1 MVTVR
6 LRYVHGFVDRT
17 GRVRYYFRHR
27 GQRWPLAGRPGS
39 KAFDAAYDALYQEHI
54 AKQERTI
61 AYAPATLGGV
71 IEKYLASDSK
81 LGFLRRSQNTQ
92 RVYRRILDRLKEVAG
107 RGIIADLREDHV
119 RQMRQRFLPSTSQA
133 DMAVIVL
140 RILWVF
146 AKEELAMQL
155 GANPAS
161 DIRRLHGGAK
171 VYEPWPVDVIAK
183 FRDHVRTNP
192 IAHMAQLLLLF
203 TGQRVGDVAA
213 MKWSQY
219 DGKGI
224 GVRQQKT
231 RALLWIPCHTVL
243 KAALDAAP
251 RHSEFIVGKSFTG
264 DGLSNVVRRAL
275 RRVGGEQYTT
285 HGLRK
290 NAAIALAEA
299 GCTPQQ
305 IAAITGHRSWKMIQ
319 HYTAAADQ
327 RRLAE
332 QAIRRLE
339 VANSRTERGR

>member
-1 MVTVR
+1 MN
-6 LRYVHGFVDRT
+6 
-17 GRVRYYFRHR
+17 
-27 GQRWPLAGRPGS
+27 
-39 KAFDAAYDALYQEHI
+39 ALYQEHI

-61 AYAPATLGGV
+61 ACAPATLGGV
-71 IEKYLASDSK
+71 IERYLASDSK
-81 LGFLRRSQNTQ
+81 LGFVKRSLNTQ
-92 RVYRRILDRLKEVAG
+92 RVYRRILDRIKEVAG
-107 RGIIADLREDHV
+107 RGIIAHLREDHV
-119 RQMRQRFLPSTSQA
+119 RQIRQKFLPSTSQA

-146 AKEELAMQL
+146 AKEVLAMQL
-155 GANPAS
+155 GANPAG
-161 DIRRLHGGAK
+161 DIRRLHDGAK
-171 VYEPWPVDVIAK
+171 AYEPWPADVIAK
-183 FRDHVRTNP
+183 FEDHVRNNA
-192 IAHMAQLLLLF
+192 IARMTQLLLLY

-219 DGKGI
+219 DGRGI

-231 RALLWIPCHTVL
+231 RTLLWIPCHAVL

-251 RHSEFIVGKSFTG
+251 RNSEFIVGKSFTG
-264 DGLSNVVRRAL
+264 DGLSNVIRRAL
-275 RRVGGEQYTT
+275 RRIGSEQFTT

-290 NAAIALAEA
+290 NSAIALAEA

-327 RRLAE
+327 RKLAE

-339 VANSRTERGR
+339 VAQSRTNRGH

>member
-1 MVTVR
+1 MMAVVR
-6 LRYVHGFVDRT
+6 LKYVHAWHDKKT
-17 GRVRYYFRHR
+17 GRTRYYFRYR
-27 GQRWPLAGRPGS
+27 GPVWRARIKRVRLCLRRPVS
-39 KAFDAAYDALYQEHI
+39 AAC
-54 AKQERTI
+54 AKLRPAI
-61 AYAPATLGGV
+61 AYPPATLGGV
-71 IEKYLASDSK
+71 IEKYLASGDYQAKS
-81 LGFLRRSQNTQ
+81 RNTQ
-92 RVYRRILDRLKEVAG
+92 RVYRRVLDRLKEIAG
-107 RGIIADLREDHV
+107 RGLIADLREHHV
-119 RQMRQRFLPSTSQA
+119 REIRKRFLPATALA
-133 DMAVIVL
+133 DLSVIVL

-146 AKEELAMQL
+146 AKEELAMHL
-155 GANPAS
+155 AVNPAG
-161 DIRRLHGGAK
+161 DIRRLHKNPKA
-171 VYEPWPVDVIAK
+171 YEPWPDDIIAK
-183 FRDHVRTNP
+183 FEDHVRANS
-192 IAHMAQLLLLF
+192 IARMALLLLLF

-231 RALLWIPCHTVL
+231 STLLWIPCHVHH

-275 RRVGGEQYTT
+275 RRIGAEQFTT

-305 IAAITGHRSWKMIQ
+305 IAAVTGHRSWKMIQ
-319 HYTAAADQ
+319 HYIAAADQ
-327 RRLAE
+327 KRLAA

-339 VANSRTERGR
+339 VAQSRTKRGR

>member
-1 MVTVR
+1 
-6 LRYVHGFVDRT
+6 
-17 GRVRYYFRHR
+17 
-27 GQRWPLAGRPGS
+27 
-39 KAFDAAYDALYQEHI
+39 
-54 AKQERTI
+54 
-61 AYAPATLGGV
+61 
-71 IEKYLASDSK
+71 
-81 LGFLRRSQNTQ
+81 
-92 RVYRRILDRLKEVAG
+92 
-107 RGIIADLREDHV
+107 
-119 RQMRQRFLPSTSQA
+119 
-133 DMAVIVL
+133 MAVILL

-146 AKEELAMQL
+146 AKEEMPMQL
-155 GANPAS
+155 GVNPAGE
-161 DIRRLHGGAK
+161 IRRLHKNPKA
-171 VYEPWPVDVIAK
+171 YEPWPAEVMAK
-183 FRDHVRTNP
+183 FEHHVRANP
-192 IAHMAQLLLLF
+192 IARMALPLLLY

-231 RALLWIPCHTVL
+231 RALLWIPCHAVL
-243 KAALDAAP
+243 KAELDAAP
-251 RHSEFIVGKSFTG
+251 RESDFIVGKSFTG

-275 RRVGGEQYTT
+275 GRIGAERYTT

-305 IAAITGHRSWKMIQ
+305 IAAVTGHRSWKMIQ

-339 VANSRTERGR
+339 VAQSRTKRGH